1 MRKVFVAMFAAL
13 AAAAPWFAG
22 AQTTGNGVSGTQKQ
36 RDAQHVRA
44 VARCKADRGV
54 DCETPQGL
62 QEWELQERS
71 RAQARREGSRR
82 GTPVPAPSQPG
93 K

>member
-1 MRKVFVAMFAAL
+1 MRTVLATIFAAL
-13 AAAAPWFAG
+13 AAAAPWVAD
-22 AQTTGNGVSGTQKQ
+22 AQTTGNRVSTTQKE
-36 RDAQHVRA
+36 RDAERARA

-62 QEWELQERS
+62 REWELQERS
-71 RAQARREGSRR
+71 RAQAMREGSRR
-82 GTPVPAPSQPG
+82 GSPEPTPVQPG